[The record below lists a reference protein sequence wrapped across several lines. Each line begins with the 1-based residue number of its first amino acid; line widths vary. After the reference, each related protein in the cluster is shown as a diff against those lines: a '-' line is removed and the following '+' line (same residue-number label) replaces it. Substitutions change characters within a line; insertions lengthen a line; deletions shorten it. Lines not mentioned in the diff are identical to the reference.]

1 MMICLTPPHRAA
13 SRPGG
18 DSGHYVSGTIG
29 SEHFSSL
36 VAMSGEEKIVSSGPP
51 PSSSSSSLLDLSR
64 ADKAVWLLK
73 VPLRVAQSWQ
83 QQTDAGN
90 PLAKLILT
98 LDPTKS
104 EEPEFSL
111 ELAASET
118 AGIPKDYLLSVN
130 KDLVPTHVFSEN
142 PQGKLS
148 VEGKVERKFDM
159 KPNTLVSDEYRKLCR
174 ERTDKSKLKTR
185 TLQVLENDHGGY
197 MRPQPVMIGP
207 TYAAKRKPTVAKAP
221 ESKRIRIERGELEV
235 MVFKLFEQQPYW
247 TLKQLVNETQQPEA
261 FLKEVM
267 SELCIYNK
275 RGPNQGKYELKPEF
289 RMSTE
294 EENPPE

>member
-1 MMICLTPPHRAA
+1 M
-13 SRPGG
+13 
-18 DSGHYVSGTIG
+18 
-29 SEHFSSL
+29 
-36 VAMSGEEKIVSSGPP
+36 AMSGEEKTVPP
-51 PSSSSSSLLDLSR
+51 PHPSSMLDLSR
-64 ADKAVWLLK
+64 ADKPVWLLK
-73 VPLRVAQSWQ
+73 VTPRVSQIWQ

-104 EEPEFSL
+104 DEPEFSL
-111 ELAASET
+111 ELAATET
-118 AGIPKDYLLSVN
+118 AGVPKDYLLNLN

-142 PQGKLS
+142 PQGKLG

-159 KPNTLVSDEYRKLCR
+159 KPNTLVSDDYRKLCR
-174 ERTDKSKLKTR
+174 DRLDKSKIKTR
-185 TLQVLENDHGGY
+185 TVQVLENDHGGF

-207 TYAAKRKPTVAKAP
+207 TYTAKKKAAVAKAP
-221 ESKRIRIERGELEV
+221 ESKRIRIERGDLELL
-235 MVFKLFEQQPYW
+235 VFKLFEQQPYW
-247 TLKQLVNETQQPEA
+247 TLKQLVGETQQPEA

-289 RMSTE
+289 RKSSE
-294 EENPPE
+294 EEKPAE